1 MDLEKENKK
10 LKEALEYWLKENK
23 KLIEENEKLREALY
37 GKIRFANIQDKAGDK
52 LTWEQEKWNAN
63 IVEVK

>member
-52 LTWEQEKWNAN
+52 LT
-63 IVEVK
+63 